1 MDKSDKLCVL
11 YAPVYTGKRE
21 VVRII
26 VKSVRV
32 LPDRKTVFINGQ
44 HYSDVFRTEQDAIDY
59 WTRNRHVKP
68 LSIDEI
74 TNLVKR
80 EGAQN
85 D

>member
-1 MDKSDKLCVL
+1 MNKQDERVTV

-21 VVRII
+21 VVRIV

-32 LPDRKTVFINGQ
+32 LPDRKTVFINER
-44 HYSDVFRTEQDAIDY
+44 HYSDVFRTEHDAIDY
-59 WTRNRHVKP
+59 WTRCRYVKP

-80 EGAQN
+80 EGGTK
-85 D
+85 

>member
-1 MDKSDKLCVL
+1 MDKQNHACTV

-59 WTRNRHVKP
+59 WTRCRYVKP
-68 LSIDEI
+68 LTIDEI
-74 TNLVKR
+74 KNLVKM
-80 EGAQN
+80 EG
-85 D
+85 DTK